1 MLILL
6 DLSYLKFVILAME
19 ILINLGCEKPQQ
31 DCCPVGGR
39 GKPPDTIQTRQLVL
53 YVVFYILLLHY
64 ILCFYSTYS
73 IISMDFRRI
82 LLTK

>member
-39 GKPPDTIQTRQLVL
+39 GKPPDTIQTRPE
-53 YVVFYILLLHY
+53 
-64 ILCFYSTYS
+64 
-73 IISMDFRRI
+73 
-82 LLTK
+82 